1 MPLHVKICGI
11 TNALDARVAV
21 EAGADAVGLIF
32 APSAR
37 HVTPEQGQVIRRT
50 VPPGVDLVGVF
61 VEEPFERVREAVLTA
76 ALTAVQFH
84 RDPRRIWS
92 EAEVARWEQM
102 RVEGRLRTVRALKA
116 RDAATL
122 RAELVTVW
130 GADQVLLDAFVP
142 GAEGGTG
149 ETFDWSLV
157 DVVRGAGCDVIV
169 AGGLTPD
176 NVADAVRA
184 TRPWGVDVASG
195 VEASPGIKDHEA
207 VRRFIAGARAAAE
220 GAVS

>member
-1 MPLHVKICGI
+1 
-11 TNALDARVAV
+11 
-21 EAGADAVGLIF
+21 
-32 APSAR
+32 
-37 HVTPEQGQVIRRT
+37 
-50 VPPGVDLVGVF
+50 
-61 VEEPFERVREAVLTA
+61 
-76 ALTAVQFH
+76 
-84 RDPRRIWS
+84 
-92 EAEVARWEQM
+92 
-102 RVEGRLRTVRALKA
+102 VRALKA

-130 GADQVLLDAFVP
+130 GADQVLLDAFVA

-207 VRRFIAGARAAAE
+207 VRRFIADARAAAE